1 MKVYIVRGFVGDA
14 YDHCDWIDSVH
25 SSEMAAAYCVR
36 DLPAQYS
43 KDEPRMRELQEL
55 EHANWISEAERAELK
70 RLENRWYWYD
80 DRAEYTIE
88 EFEVLD

>member
-43 KDEPRMRELQEL
+43 KDEPRMRELQKLERDGRLTEPERVEL
-55 EHANWISEAERAELK
+55 R
-70 RLENRWYWYD
+70 RLEERWYWYD
-80 DRAEYTIE
+80 DKAEYRIE